1 MLVFND
7 VIIGHILL
15 EEKTLLFIEL
25 LTSIL
30 IILFHEL

>member
-7 VIIGHILL
+7 VIMFHIL